1 MRKERSKTGKEK
13 VENVVKREERVR
25 EKQSRKNKMG
35 HRRTVRGKL

>member
-13 VENVVKREERVR
+13 VVNVAKSEERGA
-25 EKQSRKNKMG
+25 EKQSRKHKMG